1 MKPDCSP
8 INQPAKTFMLL
19 LTALMLSVSTAITA
33 QQYQRP
39 PEGSNFVI
47 DFAELLSMDEK
58 DALDIKIMGFY
69 DTASIAVIVV
79 TVKETGSQSINDYA
93 SGLSKEWEL
102 EAVNK
107 GKAMLLLVKSDTPRQ
122 IAVVT
127 ANFPDGDDPAP
138 YINDMLRQDIYPLI
152 KRGRFY
158 MALNMGTDMI
168 FPVLTGE
175 VNTGHEASKG
185 TSSEGNPLTIILAA
199 MVLILAVRMV
209 ANYRRCRR

>member
-1 MKPDCSP
+1 MKPDCY
-8 INQPAKTFMLL
+8 IKIQPAKACMLL
-19 LTALMLSVSTAITA
+19 LTLLMISVNTAITA
-33 QQYQRP
+33 QDYQRP

-47 DFAELLSMDEK
+47 DFAEVLSIDEK

-79 TVKETGSQSINDYA
+79 TVKETGSQSINEYA
-93 SGLSKEWEL
+93 SGLSNEWGL

-107 GKAMLLLVKSDTPRQ
+107 GKAMLLLVRSDTPRQ
-122 IAVVT
+122 FAVVT

-138 YINDMLRQDIYPLI
+138 YINDMLRNDIYPLI

-175 VNTGHEASKG
+175 VNTDFEAPG
-185 TSSEGNPLTIILAA
+185 GSSREGNPLTIILAA